1 MPEAEVKPVN
11 TGAVMV
17 AWPLAPSTTMPRTA
31 HTIMTIIMME
41 VR

>member
-1 MPEAEVKPVN
+1 MPDLVVKPVN

-17 AWPLAPSTTMPRTA
+17 AWPFTPRTTMPSTA
-31 HTIMTIIMME
+31 HTIMTIIMMD